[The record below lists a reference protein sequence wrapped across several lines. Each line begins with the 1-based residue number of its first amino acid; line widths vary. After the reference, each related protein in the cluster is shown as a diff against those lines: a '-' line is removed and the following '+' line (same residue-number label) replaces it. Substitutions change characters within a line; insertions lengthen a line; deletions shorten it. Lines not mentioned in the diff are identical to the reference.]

1 MHSTSGCGHN
11 TRYCLCG
18 HLYFFS
24 YFLKVHSPSVFHT
37 SLSLL
42 SFSPRCCF
50 HQAQDH
56 PHVPMYIELSKL
68 HPPDL
73 LRPLAQPLHLPN
85 PQQATLRALCRL
97 SPPTDTQPE
106 VPVIANSLSSSLPT
120 SSSPHVLS
128 SLSSGKLVELS
139 PKDNAAAAHY
149 SFSSSSSSSSPPPP
163 PMFASAL
170 SPASFTTSGLPPNTL
185 PFVEARA
192 LVRSEK
198 LLRAHWPQW
207 RDSPTKRPSNV
218 PAQPEEVRMK
228 LDPKRS
234 LTSVKIW

>member
-1 MHSTSGCGHN
+1 MCTYVFFFVFFKSAFAV
-11 TRYCLCG
+11 R
-18 HLYFFS
+18 FS
-24 YFLKVHSPSVFHT
+24 YFFIDTFFLC
-37 SLSLL
+37 
-42 SFSPRCCF
+42 RCCF

-56 PHVPMYIELSKL
+56 PYVPMYVELSKL

-85 PQQATLRALCRL
+85 PQQGTHRALCRL
-97 SPPTDTQPE
+97 SPPTDSQPE
-106 VPVIANSLSSSLPT
+106 VSVIANSLSSSLST
-120 SSSPHVLS
+120 SSSPKSSSKSSPHASS
-128 SLSSGKLVELS
+128 SLSSGKLAELS
-139 PKDNAAAAHY
+139 PKDNSAPVHS

-163 PMFASAL
+163 PIFASAL

-185 PFVEARA
+185 PFVDARA

-207 RDSPTKRPSNV
+207 RDDPTKRPSNV

-228 LDPKRS
+228 LDQNVV
-234 LTSVKIW
+234 LLQ